1 MRNEK
6 MMKIVAWTAVVAMVL
21 TVIVSLIGFLS

>member
-6 MMKIVAWTAVVAMVL
+6 LMKIVAWTAVVAMVL
-21 TVIVSLIGFLS
+21 TVIVSLVGFLS

>member
-1 MRNEK
+1 MRNQR
-6 MMKIVAWTAVVAMVL
+6 MMKIVAWTGVVAMVL